1 MQNQSGSTSDSATRV
16 ATRLGLHGVAE
27 LVLAGPQ
34 FHTSGT
40 IELRAVPGGF
50 GTVADPDVRVLGHE
64 LVAEGRRTLLAG
76 QTLDELAT
84 ACGLAAT
91 SLSDVYAEGPG
102 LRGSDRVEVDPVAA
116 TEVARAFGIGDAAL
130 RALAADHRPI
140 LWPEHFD
147 IAIDVDEVNYGVSP
161 GDSHFDEPYAYVGAW
176 QRDNYRGDFWNAPFG
191 AARTLAELRDA
202 DGVLAFFTEGRSLT
216 S

>member
-1 MQNQSGSTSDSATRV
+1 MQDKSSNTSDSATRV

-34 FHTSGT
+34 FRLSGT

-50 GTVADPDVRVLGHE
+50 GTVADPDVRVIGHE
-64 LVAEGRRTLLAG
+64 LVAGERRMQLAG
-76 QTLDELAT
+76 QTLDDLAG

-102 LRGSDRVEVDPVAA
+102 LLAGDRVEVDPSAA
-116 TEVARAFGIGDAAL
+116 AEVARAFGIGDAAL
-130 RALAADHRPI
+130 RALAPDHRPV

-161 GDSHFDEPYAYVGAW
+161 GDSHFDEPYAYVGPW
-176 QRDNYRGDFWNAPFG
+176 QRHNYHGDFWNAPFG
-191 AARTLAELRDA
+191 AAHTLAELEEA
-202 DGVLAFFTEGRSLT
+202 DGVLAFFSEGRFLT
-216 S
+216 A

>member
-1 MQNQSGSTSDSATRV
+1 MQGQSGNTSDHATRV

-34 FHTSGT
+34 FRLSGT

-50 GTVADPDVRVLGHE
+50 GTVADPDVRVIGHE
-64 LVAEGRRTLLAG
+64 LVAGERRTQLAG
-76 QTLDELAT
+76 QTLDQLAG
-84 ACGLAAT
+84 ACGLSAT

-102 LRGSDRVEVDPVAA
+102 LRGGDRVEVDPSAA
-116 TEVARAFGIGDAAL
+116 AEVARAFGIGDAAL
-130 RALAADHRPI
+130 RALAPDHRPV

-161 GDSHFDEPYAYVGAW
+161 GDTHFDEPYAYVGPW
-176 QRDNYRGDFWNAPFG
+176 QRDNHLGDFWNAPFG
-191 AARTLAELRDA
+191 AARTLADLGDA
-202 DGVLAFFTEGRSLT
+202 DGVLAFFSEGRSLT